1 MGKEKR
7 NMYDPFMKRII
18 WRKTNCINVLKNY
31 YIHKKRKT
39 IIKILHN
46 YYHLNLSCFNKSNI
60 ETKL

>member
-31 YIHKKRKT
+31 YIHKKKEKQSLKFF
-39 IIKILHN
+39 IIITTL
-46 YYHLNLSCFNKSNI
+46 
-60 ETKL
+60 T